1 MAMHEDEVSLSDEA
15 AGALIADQFPAW
27 AQEPLRRLPSSG
39 TVNAIF
45 RVGDRHAARFPLTGT
60 DVEGT
65 RQQLEAEASASRDFA
80 RACPVPAPAP
90 VGLGLPGHGYP
101 LPWSVQTW
109 VPGVDASQQDA
120 ASSEAFAG
128 DLAAL
133 IAALRHAETGGRT
146 FSGRN
151 RGGRLRDHDAWV
163 HECLRRSEHL
173 LDVASL
179 RALWADFSQL
189 PRTDPDVMAHGDL
202 IPANVLVA
210 DGRLTGVLD
219 TGGFTPADP
228 ALDLIAGWHL
238 LDDGPR
244 AEFRDELLVGDLE
257 WERSKAWAFEQ
268 ALGAVWYYVDTNRT
282 MAQMGQRTLTRIV
295 AATQRASSAG
305 GRRTA

>member
-1 MAMHEDEVSLSDEA
+1 MVMHDDELYLGDEA

-27 AQEPLRRLPSSG
+27 AQEPLRRLTPSG

-45 RVGDRHAARFPLTGT
+45 RVGDRLAARFPLTGT
-60 DVEGT
+60 DAEET
-65 RQQLEAEASASRDFA
+65 RRQLDAEASASAEFA
-80 RACPVPAPAP
+80 RACPVPAPEP
-90 VGLGLPGHGYP
+90 VGLGRPGHGYP

-109 VPGVDASQQDA
+109 VSGADASQQDA
-120 ASSEAFAG
+120 AGSEAFAK
-128 DLAAL
+128 DLAML
-133 IAALRHAETGGRT
+133 VAALRDADAGGRT
-146 FSGRN
+146 FSGCN

-189 PRTDPDVMAHGDL
+189 PRTDPDVMTHGDL

-219 TGGFTPADP
+219 TGGFAPADP

-244 AEFRDELLVGDLE
+244 AVFRDELRVGDLA
-257 WERSKAWAFEQ
+257 WERAKAWAFEQ
-268 ALGAVWYYVDTNRT
+268 ALGAVWYYVETNQA
-282 MAQMGQRTLTRIV
+282 MAQMGERTLSRIV
-295 AATQRASSAG
+295 AASP
-305 GRRTA
+305 